1 MKRSITFAIGLGSF
15 VAASA
20 LGISDHSS
28 SASLSAV
35 TASSDQFGLVS
46 VENLTSEQRAVLQAK
61 FRYWPASDQVSI
73 KTPL

>member
-28 SASLSAV
+28 SANQSA
-35 TASSDQFGLVS
+35 TAGSDQFGLVS

-61 FRYWPASDQVSI
+61 FRYWSASDQVSI